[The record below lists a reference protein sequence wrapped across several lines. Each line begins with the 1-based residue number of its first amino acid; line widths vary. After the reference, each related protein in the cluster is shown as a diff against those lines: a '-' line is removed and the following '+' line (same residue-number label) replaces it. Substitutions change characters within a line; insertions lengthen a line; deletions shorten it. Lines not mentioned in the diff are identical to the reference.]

1 MLFGWE
7 ELRRELR
14 REEAEEREVVPLER
28 VADRRGGHHP
38 DVAPRRR
45 RRYLAG
51 RLQVE
56 LVPSPSPRID
66 REGDPRALDTPFSGI
81 VFKVQA
87 NMDKAH
93 RDRVAFLRV
102 CSGQFDRGMVVT
114 HEPTGKPFATKSS
127 LEHLESKL
135 KGHAMFQGPDKLD
148 RLKMCEDCRVVQM
161 TSEDEN
167 PLAHG
172 TVPVPRTTDDYLRER
187 DELREKAKQDM
198 EKKGLTEGEA

>member
-1 MLFGWE
+1 MPQLSFVEDACVQCGLCRNTCPEHVISLEPRLSFRDEAKTAHVIKE
-7 ELRRELR
+7 E
-14 REEAEEREVVPLER
+14 
-28 VADRRGGHHP
+28 HP
-38 DVAPRRR
+38 
-45 RRYLAG
+45 
-51 RLQVE
+51 
-56 LVPSPSPRID
+56 
-66 REGDPRALDTPFSGI
+66 
-81 VFKVQA
+81 
-87 NMDKAH
+87 
-93 RDRVAFLRV
+93 FLCIR
-102 CSGQFDRGMVVT
+102 C
-114 HEPTGKPFATKSS
+114 GKPFATKSS